1 MLENE
6 AKGWH
11 GSYSVI
17 GRSIVERFQMLLK
30 KDEILSGKLKK
41 VTIRDFFTDDENKN
55 TIKTK
60 KNKKVKDIDIFS
72 ESFDKKKKEKTR
84 IKIEEKK
91 MKQADLCAS
100 IPKYDLK
107 EKYKYHQTHHEDF
120 NKKLMKQK
128 EIKTLSSYNPKMDFI
143 WKKIIT
149 GPHWKFL

>member
-84 IKIEEKK
+84 IKI
-91 MKQADLCAS
+91 
-100 IPKYDLK
+100 
-107 EKYKYHQTHHEDF
+107 
-120 NKKLMKQK
+120 
-128 EIKTLSSYNPKMDFI
+128 
-143 WKKIIT
+143 
-149 GPHWKFL
+149 